1 MLNKAMTKQE
11 QFLWAVQTLLI
22 MNAINFSLDN
32 QEARQRRHIISAT
45 GVSNDVRVALAASER
60 IPETMGAVEAAEEF
74 AFYMIENLREP
85 GAKVPYWFAGC

>member
-1 MLNKAMTKQE
+1 MQPKMTKQE
-11 QFLWAVQTLLI
+11 QFLWAVQTFMV

-32 QEARQRRHIISAT
+32 EVARQKRHIISAT
-45 GVSNDVRVALAASER
+45 GVSNEIRAALAASVR
-60 IPETMGAVEAAEEF
+60 IPEAMTAVEAAQEF